1 MRYDEDLGTLELSVR
16 ELAYVDQGPGLVASA
31 FARLR
36 TTLGRV
42 VHHRIQAE
50 LPPGQTEVPLR
61 LERSVDGVRCLILGR
76 ADVVRP
82 IGDPIDNKSSPKT
95 SCVVEEIKSVV
106 ALDDDDPELDD
117 PQSTYASARR
127 QVELYA
133 LALLDEGRP
142 EVRAVLV
149 LVEIEADRRRELDV
163 PFDPA
168 AVEQWLAEALRQRV
182 MQARAEAE
190 RARARRDAAALL
202 RFPHASLRPGQ
213 AELLEAIGEALA
225 NERPV
230 VLSAPTGTG
239 KTVVA
244 MLPALREG
252 LRRGASVWL
261 LTAKTSQR
269 QLAAQTFEA
278 IVAASGI
285 SLHGVVTRRKEDMCP
300 PGHLRCHPSLCP
312 LLADFHERAG
322 PVLDVLASEVLVRP
336 EQLLE
341 HGRAA
346 RLCPYELMHA
356 SIERADLV
364 VADHS
369 HVYDPRRSRVFE
381 GRRLVIIDEAHN
393 LVDRARAMASVFVPR
408 HLPALQAAPALGESL
423 VQSLAQLAAA
433 VDDAIDVALQTA
445 AAEERPAHEGRTTTS
460 LDARSWQALGLE
472 AGMLAL
478 RYAVIRLDRQD
489 YEPRDPVLESLETIA
504 LLGELAGDRD
514 PALVGVLAGPDAPGG
529 SGIGVLCLDP
539 ARRLERL
546 HRRQDGVIAMSATLE
561 PVDYFV
567 DVLGLARLEP
577 AVIRAASHFPTEH
590 RCVCIVPTVRTTQ
603 EQRELH
609 APAIAALVD
618 EIIDIEPGNYA
629 VFFSSFRYLGTVAA
643 HLHRAALAKR
653 GIDLLVQPPGANE
666 AIRARFIERLVRG
679 DRPTLLL
686 AVSGGVF
693 GEGIDLPNRA
703 LIGAI
708 VVGPALPNLDFE
720 RRLMQGYY
728 AERGLDPADGFA
740 YAMAY
745 PGMQRVVQAAG
756 RVHRA
761 PEDRGVIVLL
771 GARFCEPPYCDAIP
785 SHWYDYAPDELVT
798 EEPAARLRRFWSNA
812 REP

>member
-36 TTLGRV
+36 AALGRV
-42 VHHRIQAE
+42 VHHRVQAE

-61 LERSVDGVRCLILGR
+61 IERTVDGIRCLILGR

-82 IGDPIDNKSSPKT
+82 IGDESSPKP

-142 EVRAVLV
+142 EVRAALV

-168 AVEQWLAEALRQRV
+168 AVEQWLAVALRPRV
-182 MQARAEAE
+182 AQARAEA
-190 RARARRDAAALL
+190 ARRDAAASL

-278 IVAASGI
+278 IVAASGL

-322 PVLDVLASEVLVRP
+322 PVLDVLASEALVRP
-336 EQLLE
+336 EQFLE

-346 RLCPYELMHA
+346 SLCPYELMHA

-408 HLPALQAAPALGESL
+408 HLPALQAAPALG
-423 VQSLAQLAAA
+423 QSLAQLAAA
-433 VDDAIDVALQTA
+433 VGDAIDVALETA
-445 AAEERPAHEGRTTTS
+445 AAEERPAHEGRTTTA
-460 LDARSWQALGLE
+460 LNARRWQALGLE

-478 RYAVIRLDRQD
+478 RYALVRLHRQD
-489 YEPRDPVLESLETIA
+489 YEPRDPVLESLEAIA
-504 LLGELAGDRD
+504 LLGELAGDPD

-567 DVLGLARLEP
+567 DVLGLSRLEP
-577 AVIRAASHFPTEH
+577 AVIRAASHFPPEH

-603 EQRELH
+603 EQRDHH
-609 APAIAALVD
+609 APAIAALID
-618 EIIDIEPGNYA
+618 ELIDIEPGNYA
-629 VFFSSFRYLGTVAA
+629 VFFSSFRYLGTVAG
-643 HLHRAALAKR
+643 LVILIVGTTCPVAASGVVDGYPFWFR
-653 GIDLLVQPPGANE
+653 S
-666 AIRARFIERLVRG
+666 RFAGWDFR
-679 DRPTLLL
+679 
-686 AVSGGVF
+686 VSPDWRDPMEMDEH
-693 GEGIDLPNRA
+693 EGFQTDDE
-703 LIGAI
+703 
-708 VVGPALPNLDFE
+708 PAFADDFE
-720 RRLMQGYY
+720 PSWLTARQTHQLLTHY
-728 AERGLDPADGFA
+728 ADVFRQSAGWPARQLA
-740 YAMAY
+740 
-745 PGMQRVVQAAG
+745 
-756 RVHRA
+756 
-761 PEDRGVIVLL
+761 
-771 GARFCEPPYCDAIP
+771 
-785 SHWYDYAPDELVT
+785 
-798 EEPAARLRRFWSNA
+798 
-812 REP
+812 